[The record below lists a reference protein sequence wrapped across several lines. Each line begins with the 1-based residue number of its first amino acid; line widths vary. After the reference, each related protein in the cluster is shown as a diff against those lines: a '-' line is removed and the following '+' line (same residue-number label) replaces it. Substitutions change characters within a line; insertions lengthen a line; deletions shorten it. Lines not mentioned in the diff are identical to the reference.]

1 LTNIILPA
9 SRIAWR
15 LQAYD
20 SPVCCKVCQS
30 QARVLH
36 VTSATSTTAYC
47 WLSPIIPALLTVTC
61 SQSRCMCIY
70 TIVYLF
76 PLNLQT
82 SLATNQHDVFSE
94 DAIQSPPDSV
104 LLPTY
109 LSWPSRLRQSQRH
122 HLLTCTQAQPTRS
135 KRLCTS
141 SRGIFLGG
149 SSRRPLRRADPW
161 SPPSTPQ
168 NEWPE
173 CNQPRLEGITSTHVQ
188 RSNGGRYEGA
198 FQRATKIRRQV

>member
-1 LTNIILPA
+1 MP
-9 SRIAWR
+9 
-15 LQAYD
+15 
-20 SPVCCKVCQS
+20 
-30 QARVLH
+30 

-141 SRGIFLGG
+141 SRGIFLEA
-149 SSRRPLRRADPW
+149 LLA
-161 SPPSTPQ
+161 
-168 NEWPE
+168 
-173 CNQPRLEGITSTHVQ
+173 
-188 RSNGGRYEGA
+188 GRYDEQIRGLRPRRHKMSGQSA
-198 FQRATKIRRQV
+198 TNQDSKVSPAHMSKDQMEAATKAPSSEPPKFADKYDFFPVPTCKCYASDPALRSSCG